1 MRMRSL
7 LPAPGSCESRG
18 QAGSVSGGRRPS
30 AEQTRSAIDGSGMG
44 RTLPGAGAGS
54 PVLDLGFMPLPFET
68 PRPVADRQAM
78 PRTGAPTGES
88 GETAVDTPSLP
99 RGRGLFSVRH
109 GDTRPVITNIRR
121 LAGQELDTGARL
133 IAAATGALAVLG
145 AGLLAVSYAAQRQ
158 YLFGARHENWP
169 SVIEALSLDLAML
182 IFAMLALGLAKK
194 GLPART
200 ERAAVVVCA
209 AGSALMNYLAADI
222 SSPRSVAAY
231 VMPPIL
237 LALAADRVIAVV
249 RRWVLGQQA
258 TEASVWRSISRA
270 VAIGGLYVLRLAMA
284 PVETP
289 KGIRRV
295 ILAAA
300 PLPAAA
306 IEAPEG
312 ERQAGG
318 DAVILPGPG
327 ETKKDVFLHLYRGH
341 FAHGNREL
349 ASKTAAELAPR
360 AGLQAGTARS
370 YVYAELASIEP
381 EASA

>member
-1 MRMRSL
+1 M
-7 LPAPGSCESRG
+7 
-18 QAGSVSGGRRPS
+18 
-30 AEQTRSAIDGSGMG
+30 
-44 RTLPGAGAGS
+44 
-54 PVLDLGFMPLPFET
+54 
-68 PRPVADRQAM
+68 
-78 PRTGAPTGES
+78 
-88 GETAVDTPSLP
+88 DTPSLP
-99 RGRGLFSVRH
+99 RGRGLFSVRR
-109 GDTRPVITNIRR
+109 GGTQPVITNIRR
-121 LAGQELDTGARL
+121 LAGREADTGARL
-133 IAAATGALAVLG
+133 IGGATATLAVLG

-200 ERAAVVVCA
+200 ERAAVVTCA
-209 AGSALMNYLAADI
+209 AGSAFMNYLAADI
-222 SSPRSVAAY
+222 SSPRSVVAY

-258 TEASVWRSISRA
+258 TEASVWRTLGRA
-270 VAIGGLYVLRLAMA
+270 VAITVLYGLRLVLA

-289 KGIRRV
+289 RGIRRV

-306 IEAPEG
+306 APGTPEQ
-312 ERQAGG
+312 ERNTRLN

-327 ETKKDVFLHLYRGH
+327 ETKKDVLLLLYRAH
-341 FAHGNREL
+341 SAHGKREL
-349 ASKTAAELAPR
+349 ASRTAAELAPR
-360 AGLQAGTARS
+360 AGLQAGTART
-370 YVYAELASIEP
+370 YLYAELASIDA

>member
-1 MRMRSL
+1 M
-7 LPAPGSCESRG
+7 
-18 QAGSVSGGRRPS
+18 
-30 AEQTRSAIDGSGMG
+30 IN
-44 RTLPGAGAGS
+44 
-54 PVLDLGFMPLPFET
+54 
-68 PRPVADRQAM
+68 PRP
-78 PRTGAPTGES
+78 
-88 GETAVDTPSLP
+88 
-99 RGRGLFSVRH
+99 RGPGLFSVAH
-109 GDTRPVITNIRR
+109 ADGQPLITNIRR
-121 LAGQELDTGARL
+121 LAGRDLDTGARL
-133 IAAATGALAVLG
+133 IAGATVALAVLG

-169 SVIEALSLDLAML
+169 SVIEALALDLAML
-182 IFAMLALGLAKK
+182 IFGMLALGLARK

-209 AGSALMNYLAADI
+209 AGSAGMNYLASDI
-222 SSPRSVAAY
+222 ASPRSVAAY

-258 TEASVWRSISRA
+258 TEASVWRSIGRA
-270 VAIGGLYVLRLAMA
+270 VAVTVLYGLRFVLA

-289 KGIRRV
+289 QGLRRV

-306 IEAPEG
+306 ARPAIEAPEDEG
-312 ERQAGG
+312 T
-318 DAVILPGPG
+318 VILPGPG
-327 ETKKDVFLHLYRGH
+327 ESKKDVFLQLYRGH

-349 ASKTAAELAPR
+349 ASRTAAELAPR

-370 YVYAELASIEP
+370 YVYAELAAITPEP
-381 EASA
+381 PV

>member
-1 MRMRSL
+1 MVAAGHLRSRRE
-7 LPAPGSCESRG
+7 APLMDLEWTGQFRERG
-18 QAGSVSGGRRPS
+18 Q
-30 AEQTRSAIDGSGMG
+30 
-44 RTLPGAGAGS
+44 GS
-54 PVLDLGFMPLPFET
+54 PALDFSFMPFLT
-68 PRPVADRQAM
+68 PRPAADRQAM
-78 PRTGAPTGES
+78 PQDRGSPPMNLEKQQWISQAS
-88 GETAVDTPSLP
+88 P
-99 RGRGLFSVRH
+99 RGHGLFSVRH
-109 GDTRPVITNIRR
+109 GDARPVITNIRR

-133 IAAATGALAVLG
+133 IAAATGALALLG

-200 ERAAVVVCA
+200 ERAAVVLCA
-209 AGSALMNYLAADI
+209 AGSAFMNYLASDI

-258 TEASVWRSISRA
+258 TEASVWRSIGRA
-270 VAIGGLYVLRLAMA
+270 VAISGLYGLRFAMA
-284 PVETP
+284 PMETP

-300 PLPAAA
+300 PAAA
-306 IEAPEG
+306 VLPISPPKPRGSRPRRSDSRLAE
-312 ERQAGG
+312 QGG
-318 DAVILPGPG
+318 RCRP
-327 ETKKDVFLHLYRGH
+327 KDEVRPTMT
-341 FAHGNREL
+341 R
-349 ASKTAAELAPR
+349 
-360 AGLQAGTARS
+360 
-370 YVYAELASIEP
+370 
-381 EASA
+381 

>member
-1 MRMRSL
+1 M
-7 LPAPGSCESRG
+7 
-18 QAGSVSGGRRPS
+18 
-30 AEQTRSAIDGSGMG
+30 
-44 RTLPGAGAGS
+44 
-54 PVLDLGFMPLPFET
+54 
-68 PRPVADRQAM
+68 
-78 PRTGAPTGES
+78 RTG
-88 GETAVDTPSLP
+88 
-99 RGRGLFSVRH
+99 R
-109 GDTRPVITNIRR
+109 
-121 LAGQELDTGARL
+121 
-133 IAAATGALAVLG
+133 
-145 AGLLAVSYAAQRQ
+145 
-158 YLFGARHENWP
+158 

-182 IFAMLALGLAKK
+182 IFGMLALGLAKK

-200 ERAAVVVCA
+200 ERAAVVACA
-209 AGSALMNYLAADI
+209 AGSAFMNYLASDI

-258 TEASVWRSISRA
+258 TEASVWRSIGRA
-270 VAIGGLYVLRLAMA
+270 VAITGLYGLRFAMA

-289 KGIRRV
+289 KGVRRV

-306 IEAPEG
+306 VLPISPTETPGIEAASQTIAELLAEQGVTLPG
-312 ERQAGG
+312 FGGPKDERQADD

-327 ETKKDVFLHLYRGH
+327 ETKKDVFLRLYRDH
-341 FAHGNREL
+341 TDHGNRQL
-349 ASKTAAELAPR
+349 ASRAAAELAPR

-370 YVYAELASIEP
+370 YVYAELASIEA

>member
-1 MRMRSL
+1 MVAVGHLRSRRE
-7 LPAPGSCESRG
+7 APLMGLEWTGQFRERG
-18 QAGSVSGGRRPS
+18 Q
-30 AEQTRSAIDGSGMG
+30 
-44 RTLPGAGAGS
+44 GS
-54 PVLDLGFMPLPFET
+54 PALDLSFMPST
-68 PRPVADRQAM
+68 PRPAADRQAM
-78 PRTGAPTGES
+78 PRTGALTTDES
-88 GETAVDTPSLP
+88 GETTVDIPSLP
-99 RGRGLFSVRH
+99 RGHGLFSVRH
-109 GDTRPVITNIRR
+109 GDARPVITNIRR

-133 IAAATGALAVLG
+133 IAAATGALALLG

-200 ERAAVVVCA
+200 ERAAVVLCA
-209 AGSALMNYLAADI
+209 AGSAFMNYLAADI

-258 TEASVWRSISRA
+258 TEASVWRSIGRA
-270 VAIGGLYVLRLAMA
+270 VAISGLYGLRFAMA
-284 PVETP
+284 PIETP
-289 KGIRRV
+289 KGVRRV

-300 PLPAAA
+300 PLPVAAA
-306 IEAPEG
+306 IEAPKDKARPKTVARFG
-312 ERQAGG
+312 PIRDD

-327 ETKKDVFLHLYRGH
+327 ETKKDVFLRLYRGH
-341 FAHGNREL
+341 FAYGNREL

-370 YVYAELASIEP
+370 YVYAELASIEA

>member
-1 MRMRSL
+1 M
-7 LPAPGSCESRG
+7 
-18 QAGSVSGGRRPS
+18 
-30 AEQTRSAIDGSGMG
+30 
-44 RTLPGAGAGS
+44 
-54 PVLDLGFMPLPFET
+54 
-68 PRPVADRQAM
+68 
-78 PRTGAPTGES
+78 
-88 GETAVDTPSLP
+88 
-99 RGRGLFSVRH
+99 
-109 GDTRPVITNIRR
+109 ITNIRR
-121 LAGQELDTGARL
+121 LAGRELDAGSRL

-169 SVIEALSLDLAML
+169 AVIEALSLDLAML
-182 IFAMLALGLAKK
+182 IFGMLALGLAKK

-200 ERAAVVVCA
+200 ERAAVVACA
-209 AGSALMNYLAADI
+209 AGSAFMNWLASDV

-231 VMPPIL
+231 IMPPIL

-249 RRWVLGQQA
+249 RRWVLGQQV
-258 TEASVWRSISRA
+258 TEGSVWRTIGRA
-270 VAIGGLYVLRLAMA
+270 LAITTLYGLRLALA

-289 KGIRRV
+289 KGVRRV

-306 IEAPEG
+306 AIEAPKDED
-312 ERQAGG
+312 QADE
-318 DAVILPGPG
+318 DALILPGPG
-327 ETKKDVFLHLYRGH
+327 ETKKDVFLQLYRGH

-370 YVYAELASIEP
+370 YVYRELDRIDG
-381 EASA
+381 EALA

>member
-1 MRMRSL
+1 M
-7 LPAPGSCESRG
+7 
-18 QAGSVSGGRRPS
+18 
-30 AEQTRSAIDGSGMG
+30 IDNTS
-44 RTLPGAGAGS
+44 
-54 PVLDLGFMPLPFET
+54 
-68 PRPVADRQAM
+68 
-78 PRTGAPTGES
+78 
-88 GETAVDTPSLP
+88 P
-99 RGRGLFSVRH
+99 RGPGLFSVRQ
-109 GDTRPVITNIRR
+109 GGTQPVITNIRR
-121 LAGQELDTGARL
+121 LAGREADTGARL
-133 IAAATGALAVLG
+133 IAGATGALAVLG

-200 ERAAVVVCA
+200 ERAAVVACA
-209 AGSALMNYLAADI
+209 AGSAFMNYLAADI

-258 TEASVWRSISRA
+258 TEASVWRSIGRA
-270 VAIGGLYVLRLAMA
+270 VTVTVLYGLRFAMA
-284 PVETP
+284 PIETP
-289 KGIRRV
+289 KGVRRV

-306 IEAPEG
+306 ILPIEAPKG
-312 ERQAGG
+312 ERQAAADVPELCRYPFSGRTG
-318 DAVILPGPG
+318 NHCTNQRPCPDHLIGPG
-327 ETKKDVFLHLYRGH
+327 ESKKAVFLRLYRDH
-341 FAHGNREL
+341 FTYGNREL

>member
-1 MRMRSL
+1 M
-7 LPAPGSCESRG
+7 
-18 QAGSVSGGRRPS
+18 
-30 AEQTRSAIDGSGMG
+30 IDNTS
-44 RTLPGAGAGS
+44 
-54 PVLDLGFMPLPFET
+54 
-68 PRPVADRQAM
+68 
-78 PRTGAPTGES
+78 
-88 GETAVDTPSLP
+88 P
-99 RGRGLFSVRH
+99 RGRGLFSVRK
-109 GDTRPVITNIRR
+109 GETQPVITNIRR
-121 LAGQELDTGARL
+121 LAGREADTGARL
-133 IAAATGALAVLG
+133 IAGATGALAVLG
-145 AGLLAVSYAAQRQ
+145 TGLLAVSYAAQRQ